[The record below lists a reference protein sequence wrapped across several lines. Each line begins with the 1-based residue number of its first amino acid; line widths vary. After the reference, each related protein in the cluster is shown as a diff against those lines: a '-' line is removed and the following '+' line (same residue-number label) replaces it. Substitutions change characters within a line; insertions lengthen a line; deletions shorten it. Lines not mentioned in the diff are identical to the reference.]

1 MYVNSTI
8 SGASYVFALEFTP
21 RLTSSSQHVYGGY
34 FIPTMTIPS
43 GKWAVGLTAGCATL
57 TVSAGA
63 GTFASIY
70 AAQPTGLTGTLGTD
84 YGIYIEARTRAST
97 NYAIYTAGQGIVRFG
112 DRLTVDQ
119 ASSTAAQPV
128 LFLDQGDVSEQ
139 CIQFS
144 SDATDRDIH
153 LFTVN
158 VTGAPAMDWLET
170 PDIFSLNKGL
180 KLTGTLDTDGFIGN
194 TVEKSS
200 GYTATATDY
209 AIMCDASGGGF
220 TITLPAA
227 ASHTGRVYH
236 IKKIDLSG
244 NIVTVDG
251 NSSETIDDATTA
263 VLTTQYESITIQS
276 DGDEWFIL

>member
-1 MYVNSTI
+1 
-8 SGASYVFALEFTP
+8 
-21 RLTSSSQHVYGGY
+21 
-34 FIPTMTIPS
+34 
-43 GKWAVGLTAGCATL
+43 
-57 TVSAGA
+57 
-63 GTFASIY
+63 
-70 AAQPTGLTGTLGTD
+70 
-84 YGIYIEARTRAST
+84 
-97 NYAIYTAGQGIVRFG
+97 
-112 DRLTVDQ
+112 
-119 ASSTAAQPV
+119 
-128 LFLDQGDVSEQ
+128 
-139 CIQFS
+139 
-144 SDATDRDIH
+144 
-153 LFTVN
+153 
-158 VTGAPAMDWLET
+158 MDWLET